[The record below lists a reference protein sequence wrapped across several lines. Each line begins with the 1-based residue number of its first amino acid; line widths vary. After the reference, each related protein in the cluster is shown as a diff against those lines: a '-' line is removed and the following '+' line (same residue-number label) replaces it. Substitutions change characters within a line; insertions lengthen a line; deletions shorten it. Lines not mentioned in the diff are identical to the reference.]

1 MEEECGNYDQG
12 KAIIHMGLKLNP
24 LNENLF
30 IKAVKL
36 EEKVQEGSH
45 KVRDMIQNIKELHE
59 DQLDRTWRLLL
70 EGALFEGRLGNRD
83 AARSLLQY
91 LMNKCKN

>member
-1 MEEECGNYDQG
+1 MEEECGNYEQG

-36 EEKVQEGSH
+36 EERVQEGSK
-45 KVRDMIQNIKELHE
+45 KVRDMIQNIKEIHE
-59 DQLDRTWRLLL
+59 D
-70 EGALFEGRLGNRD
+70 
-83 AARSLLQY
+83 
-91 LMNKCKN
+91 